1 MSVLS
6 WSQKRLALEEVLV
19 VVTESDP
26 FYVQCSAGADHGVVH
41 EMCRLCWSQYEASLQ
56 GEGEGHY

>member
-1 MSVLS
+1 M
-6 WSQKRLALEEVLV
+6 

-41 EMCRLCWSQYEASLQ
+41 EVCRLCWSRYEASIQ